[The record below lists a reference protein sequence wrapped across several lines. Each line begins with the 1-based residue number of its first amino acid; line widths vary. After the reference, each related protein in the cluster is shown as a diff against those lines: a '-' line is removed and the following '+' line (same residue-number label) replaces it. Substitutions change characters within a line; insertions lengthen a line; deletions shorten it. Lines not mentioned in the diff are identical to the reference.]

1 MELRELT
8 SFYHVARLRSVS
20 KAAGRLELGQPTVTT
35 HLKKLEE
42 EFGIILFDR
51 IKRPIQLTSDGRT
64 FLELITPIVSSVD
77 SLKTHMDYS
86 ERRGSFVVGAYPDL
100 IMHHLPNPIRTFWK
114 DYPDVRLK
122 LVARSYAS
130 LIQLVK
136 SGEVDLA
143 ICTAPSQEDTTLE
156 FRKLFEYNIVMMTPP
171 GHELLSKPSILLE
184 DAAPWPLILAG
195 PESLTRKRV
204 ESALK
209 EQSVNYEVVL
219 EMDNTELIKQYV
231 EIGMGIAI
239 GSDFTLHPDDH
250 DKLGVVRMDHIFPAA
265 DIGICTLRGKFIG
278 RAVRNFIDALV
289 AELEGFHPEVS
300 EWNLSPRGR

>member
-1 MELRELT
+1 M
-8 SFYHVARLRSVS
+8 
-20 KAAGRLELGQPTVTT
+20 
-35 HLKKLEE
+35 
-42 EFGIILFDR
+42 
-51 IKRPIQLTSDGRT
+51 
-64 FLELITPIVSSVD
+64 
-77 SLKTHMDYS
+77 
-86 ERRGSFVVGAYPDL
+86 
-100 IMHHLPNPIRTFWK
+100 
-114 DYPDVRLK
+114 
-122 LVARSYAS
+122 
-130 LIQLVK
+130 
-136 SGEVDLA
+136 
-143 ICTAPSQEDTTLE
+143 EDTTLE

-171 GHELLSKPSILLE
+171 GHELLSRPSILLE

-265 DIGICTLRGKFIG
+265 EIGICTLKGKFMG

-289 AELEGFHPEVS
+289 EELEGFHPEVS
-300 EWNLSPRGR
+300 EWNLSSRGR